1 MLKLP
6 KTEVKIAAKRKFDRW
21 MGSFGLANALNV
33 SVQLQ
38 RLLKAEK
45 KRRRELEG
53 KR

>member
-6 KTEVKIAAKRKFDRW
+6 AVAVRSTAKRKFDAW
-21 MGSFGLANALNV
+21 IASFSLANALAV
-33 SVQLQ
+33 STELQ

-45 KRRRELEG
+45 KRRKGLEK